1 VRQFLARRI
10 ALVLLTLWLVSLG
23 VFVVS
28 ELLPGDVAVF
38 ILGQQATPENLAVLR
53 TQLGLNQPAPL
64 RYLTWLSG
72 FVRGDWGRSL
82 ALQIPIADLV
92 LSRAANSLVLAG
104 LALIVTVPISV
115 GLGLVAALR
124 HGRAVDRA
132 ISLIGLSGLALPEF
146 VSGVLLIVL
155 FSLTLHIAPAAAQIP
170 TGASPLSV
178 LPALVL
184 PALTLAVTLFAYIS
198 RMTRASAIDVL
209 ASDYVRTA
217 VLKGLPTSKVI
228 VRHVLRN
235 ALLPTVTVIGAQ
247 IGWLVGGLVVVEH
260 LFGYPGLGD
269 LLLFAALNKDIPLLE
284 ACVMIVASVY
294 MLSNLAA
301 EVLFG
306 VLNPRI
312 RHACRAG

>member
-1 VRQFLARRI
+1 MF
-10 ALVLLTLWLVSLG
+10 G
-23 VFVVS
+23 VS

-38 ILGQQATPENLAVLR
+38 ILGQQATPESLAVLR
-53 TQLGLNQPAPL
+53 TQLGLNEPAPV
-64 RYLTWLSG
+64 RYVTWLAG

-82 ALQIPIADLV
+82 ALQVPIADLV
-92 LSRAANSLVLAG
+92 LSRTANSLVLAS
-104 LALIVTVPISV
+104 LALLVTVPVSI
-115 GLGLVAALR
+115 GLGLLAALYN
-124 HGRAVDRA
+124 GQAADRI
-132 ISLIGLSGLALPEF
+132 ISLVGLSGLALPEF
-146 VSGVLLIVL
+146 VSGVLLILL
-155 FSLTLHIAPAAAQIP
+155 FSLTLHLAPASAPIP

-178 LPALVL
+178 LPALIL

-217 VLKGLPTSKVI
+217 VLKGLPLRAVI
-228 VRHVLRN
+228 GRHVLRN

-269 LLLFAALNKDIPLLE
+269 LLLFAALNKDVPLLE
-284 ACVMIVASVY
+284 ACVMVVASVY
-294 MLSNLAA
+294 MLSNLGA

-312 RHACRAG
+312 RYA